1 MLSLSFRDPEG
12 IPLREIA
19 WVLIDDVRFLFFYH
33 VINWNVEFSSFLKK
47 KKNPACFDR
56 QSLELCTCLGVLV
69 PLPDPV

>member
-33 VINWNVEFSSFLKK
+33 VINWNVEFSSFFKK
-47 KKNPACFDR
+47 KKQKTETSNPPA
-56 QSLELCTCLGVLV
+56 SVLSATITDV
-69 PLPDPV
+69 SHHAWL

>member
-33 VINWNVEFSSFLKK
+33 VINWNVEFSSF
-47 KKNPACFDR
+47 
-56 QSLELCTCLGVLV
+56 
-69 PLPDPV
+69 